1 MTIDI
6 NCGII
11 RKRTSGEADDM
22 KQFHINKK
30 DEAGTKYVVRIAII
44 DDRLVI
50 MEVGMT
56 YKGKRKVHY
65 IRNNASQSYGLS
77 QREKMQLQDEAI
89 LKTVP
94 NHLLEEAL
102 LEAWEQFKP
111 VGIQFHKLR

>member
-1 MTIDI
+1 
-6 NCGII
+6 
-11 RKRTSGEADDM
+11 M

-30 DEAGTKYVVRIAII
+30 DEAGTKYTIRIAII

-50 MEVGMT
+50 MDAGIT

-65 IRNNASQSYGLS
+65 IRKDSSQSYGLT
-77 QREKMQLQDEAI
+77 QREKMQLQNETI

-102 LEAWEQFKP
+102 LEAWEQLKP
-111 VGIQFHKLR
+111 VGIQFHEIH